1 MTGRCIGLSCLK
13 KWDNDD
19 KVGRFGRCR
28 PSCLEPQCTNLGAL
42 RLFACPCVVL
52 MSRSLL
58 RGTASTAVPTKT
70 ANLFAGWHTWA
81 RPPFGEK
88 PGGRKLDFTDLMDEF
103 LGWHGRWR
111 RWLGAR
117 GWRSCRERVVEFS
130 ATSPRW
136 LSIGL
141 QLCTQMSFSGMLSG
155 DAMNVYCSNGVFFG
169 NKILRYVQ
177 YWFSIVCS
185 TWQTLSLFVEAMQ
198 FCVFGLPTV

>member
-1 MTGRCIGLSCLK
+1 MQ
-13 KWDNDD
+13 
-19 KVGRFGRCR
+19 
-28 PSCLEPQCTNLGAL
+28 EPQCTNLGAL

-103 LGWHGRWR
+103 LGWHGRW
-111 RWLGAR
+111 LGAT

-136 LSIGL
+136 PFDWFAVLHTNVL
-141 QLCTQMSFSGMLSG
+141 FRDAFRWCYEPLCSN
-155 DAMNVYCSNGVFFG
+155 DSNGVFFFWK
-169 NKILRYVQ
+169 NSQICLVLY
-177 YWFSIVCS
+177 FHCMLHLADFELISIFGASNRWNVERLKRCNSVHLVYRLYS
-185 TWQTLSLFVEAMQ
+185 TSQIDR
-198 FCVFGLPTV
+198 

>member
-1 MTGRCIGLSCLK
+1 MQVIYPRCHPWSQRTNLAHFSTLPCGGLLSGNDFGRCIGLSCLK
-13 KWDNDD
+13 KWDEAD
-19 KVGRFGRCR
+19 KVGRCR

-58 RGTASTAVPTKT
+58 RGTAPTAVPTKT
-70 ANLFAGWHTWA
+70 ANLFAGWHIWA
-81 RPPFGEK
+81 RPPFDEK

-136 LSIGL
+136 PFEL
-141 QLCTQMSFSGMLSG
+141 
-155 DAMNVYCSNGVFFG
+155 
-169 NKILRYVQ
+169 
-177 YWFSIVCS
+177 VCS
-185 TWQTLSLFVEAMQ
+185 FAHKCPFQGCCNRWCYERLLKF
-198 FCVFGLPTV
+198 